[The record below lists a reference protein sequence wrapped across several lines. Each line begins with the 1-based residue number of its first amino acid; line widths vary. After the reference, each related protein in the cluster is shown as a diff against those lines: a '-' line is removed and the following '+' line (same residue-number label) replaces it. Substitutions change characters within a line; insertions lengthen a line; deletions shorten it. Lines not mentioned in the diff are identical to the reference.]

1 MKRENTPL
9 RALDTA
15 VIDWREGETPASQ
28 AYNDIYYD
36 SANGLAE
43 SDYCFLQGNQL
54 PARWVDHDA
63 RDFCIA
69 ETGFGTG
76 LNFLLTWRQWQQQPH
91 SPARL
96 HFISCERHPLAHAD
110 LERALHRWTELAPLA
125 QALCENYPPPLPGWH
140 RLHFDDGAVQLD
152 LYLGDAQ
159 DMLRELA
166 RRTPACIDAWY
177 LDGFAPAKNP
187 ALWQAELFH
196 DAAALSRPRAT
207 AATFTAAG
215 DVRRALTEAG
225 FKVTKVPG
233 FGRKRESLRA
243 QIGAAIPLQDIH
255 KLPPDDTPWDL
266 PDTDTADVRLAP
278 HRASDDPAD
287 KVLVIGGGL
296 AGCWTAH
303 ALARRGVAVT
313 LLESGAI
320 AGAASGNDQGILYTR
335 LSHKHSALTDFAL
348 HSYLYASRRYA
359 AMFASGQLQPTV
371 DGALSGQ
378 LQLQDEGEELQRLQQ
393 TLAGLPTLASVLSCS
408 KATQQLGMAPS
419 SGGIWFPGSGW
430 LRPAAV
436 CAALLSHPLIECRQQ
451 TSSLT
456 LQHRDRRWH
465 AVDAGGE
472 AVASASC
479 AVLATGTSTVQHAQ
493 LDWLPL
499 RSIRGQTS
507 HLRASNESAKLRAT
521 VCGEGY
527 IAPAREG
534 EHCVGAS
541 FNLDATCDGL
551 NATDHADN
559 LRKAAHALPSL
570 RKELEVLDCTA
581 LQGRVGF
588 RCATP
593 DYLPVVGQVPDYHAF
608 IERYSALRDNARRP
622 ITRRGPYHSG
632 LYVSTGH
639 GSRGLTSTPLA
650 AEVIAANICAQP
662 APLEGAL
669 CRAIAPGR
677 FIIRDLA
684 RKRV

>member
-15 VIDWREGETPASQ
+15 VIDWRDGDTPASR
-28 AYNDIYYD
+28 AYDDIYYD
-36 SANGLAE
+36 SADGLAE
-43 SDYCFLQGNQL
+43 SEYCFVQGNQL
-54 PARWVDHDA
+54 PARWVNHDA

-110 LERALHRWTELAPLA
+110 LERALQHWTALAPLA
-125 QALCENYPPPLPGWH
+125 RALCEHYPPPLPGWH

-152 LYLGDAQ
+152 LYLGDAR

-166 RRTPACIDAWY
+166 QGAPACIDAWY
-177 LDGFAPAKNP
+177 FDGFAPAKNP
-187 ALWQAELFH
+187 ALWQTELFRY
-196 DAAALSRPRAT
+196 AAALSRPHAT
-207 AATFTAAG
+207 ASTFTAAG
-215 DVRRALTEAG
+215 DVRRALTAAG
-225 FKVTKVPG
+225 FQVTKVSG

-243 QIGAAIPLQDIH
+243 QIGAEIREQAIPTI
-255 KLPPDDTPWDL
+255 PPEDTPWDL
-266 PDTDTADVRLAP
+266 PDTEAPRVRLAP
-278 HRASDDPAD
+278 DGSSGDAAGN
-287 KVLVIGGGL
+287 VLVIGGGL

-313 LLESGAI
+313 LLESEAV

-348 HSYLYASRRYA
+348 HSYLYATRRYA
-359 AMFASGQLQPTV
+359 AMFASGLLQPTV
-371 DGALSGQ
+371 DGELCGQ
-378 LQLQDEGEELQRLQQ
+378 LQLQDDGEELQRLQQ
-393 TLAGLPTLASVLSCS
+393 TLKGLRTLASVLSS
-408 KATQQLGMAPS
+408 NEARERLGLASS
-419 SGGIWFPGSGW
+419 SGGIWYPGSGW
-430 LRPAAV
+430 LRPAAI
-436 CAALLSHPLIECRQQ
+436 CAALFSHPLIECRQQ
-451 TSSLT
+451 TSRLT
-456 LQHRDRRWH
+456 LQHRDQQWC

-472 AVASASC
+472 TVASASS
-479 AVLATGTSTVQHAQ
+479 AVLATGASSVQHTQ

-541 FNLDATCDGL
+541 FNLDDTRDGL
-551 NATDHADN
+551 NASDHADN
-559 LRKAAHALPSL
+559 LRKVADALPSL
-570 RKELEVLDCTA
+570 RKELEALDCTA
-581 LQGRVGF
+581 LPGRVGF

-593 DYLPVVGQVPDYHAF
+593 DYLPIVGQVPDYHAF
-608 IERYSALRDNARRP
+608 IERYSALRDNAKRT
-622 ITRRGPYHSG
+622 IAQKGPYHPR

-650 AEVIAANICAQP
+650 AEVIAATICAQP
-662 APLEGAL
+662 APLERGL

-677 FIIRDLA
+677 FIVRDLA